1 MLLDGVRE
9 NTIWMW
15 LIFWHLDYW
24 TFRKW
29 LVGLDM
35 LSLPRLEV
43 ICWQIEA
50 TPLTIFPPIIYI
62 LHRYRVTSIVW
73 LPPRLTNFILN
84 YFLSNFLSNSPFPPI
99 PAGRLEQLKS
109 SCIDNTFFLC
119 FDVQNLWP
127 FVNPPFRIEQK
138 EQENLKF
145 SISPDRK
152 NSEMFLQ
159 YFRGL
164 ICLRHMKKVVLFN
177 IVIFIIF
184 FCLRSM
190 MGSEEI

>member
-1 MLLDGVRE
+1 
-9 NTIWMW
+9 MW

-50 TPLTIFPPIIYI
+50 TPLTIFPPITYI

-73 LPPRLTNFILN
+73 LPPRLTYFILN
-84 YFLSNFLSNSPFPPI
+84 YFLSNSPFPPI

-109 SCIDNTFFLC
+109 PCIDNTLFLC
-119 FDVQNLWP
+119 FDVQNLGP
-127 FVNPPFRIEQK
+127 FVKPPFRKKQK

-152 NSEMFLQ
+152 KTLKCFCNIFEAWFVCDIWKRS
-159 YFRGL
+159 YCL
-164 ICLRHMKKVVLFN
+164 ILWFSS
-177 IVIFIIF
+177 F

-190 MGSEEI
+190 MGTEEI

>member
-1 MLLDGVRE
+1 M
-9 NTIWMW
+9 
-15 LIFWHLDYW
+15 
-24 TFRKW
+24 
-29 LVGLDM
+29 
-35 LSLPRLEV
+35 
-43 ICWQIEA
+43 
-50 TPLTIFPPIIYI
+50 
-62 LHRYRVTSIVW
+62 W
-73 LPPRLTNFILN
+73 LPPRLTYFILN

-109 SCIDNTFFLC
+109 PCIDNTLFLC
-119 FDVQNLWP
+119 FDVQNLGP
-127 FVNPPFRIEQK
+127 FVKPPFRKKQK

-145 SISPDRK
+145 SISPDRE

-159 YFRGL
+159 YLRGL